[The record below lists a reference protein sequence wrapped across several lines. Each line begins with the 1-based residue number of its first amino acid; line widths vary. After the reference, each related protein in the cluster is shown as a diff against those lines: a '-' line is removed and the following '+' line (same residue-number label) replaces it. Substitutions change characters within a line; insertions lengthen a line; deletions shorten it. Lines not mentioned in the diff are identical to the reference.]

1 MIQLDLNFHER
12 KIIYCMDFTQW
23 KEKKKKLCS
32 LVERFYLLQGYAD
45 GLDTNYLKF

>member
-23 KEKKKKLCS
+23 KEKKK
-32 LVERFYLLQGYAD
+32 EIM
-45 GLDTNYLKF
+45 